1 MPSAAEV
8 HGGQDFLCI
17 KRGNSPC
24 KEEMELSST
33 ARSQFHMDV
42 GIILGNGN
50 ATELDGTVGLSQP
63 YTQRNIQLCSF
74 IITTTLLIELRS
86 VR

>member
-1 MPSAAEV
+1 
-8 HGGQDFLCI
+8 
-17 KRGNSPC
+17 
-24 KEEMELSST
+24 
-33 ARSQFHMDV
+33 MDV

-50 ATELDGTVGLSQP
+50 ATVLDGTVGLSQP
-63 YTQRNIQLCSF
+63 YTQSNIQLCSF